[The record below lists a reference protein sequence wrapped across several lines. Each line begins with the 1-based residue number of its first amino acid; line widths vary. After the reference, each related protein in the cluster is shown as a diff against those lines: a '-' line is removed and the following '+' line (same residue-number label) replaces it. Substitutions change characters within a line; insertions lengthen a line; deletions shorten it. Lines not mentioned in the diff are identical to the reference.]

1 MVARAHRYVFAV
13 CAWVGGGIRTPT
25 HMELIPY
32 RVEACVQGLIRRA
45 GAIRDK
51 QLGLSEKGRTLTKFF
66 TFSRVYQSNS
76 S

>member
-1 MVARAHRYVFAV
+1 MGFKLHTR
-13 CAWVGGGIRTPT
+13 
-25 HMELIPY
+25 MELIPY
-32 RVEACVQGLIRRA
+32 SVEAYVQGLIRRA
-45 GAIRDK
+45 GEIRDK